1 MFGYFNSSLLS
12 ARFFKLINSQRKI
25 NMNKSKI
32 ISAATGLATVL
43 SATAATADGVSVNG
57 YLEGWFSSGDK
68 ITGMTNT
75 MWSQSVYVSYS
86 STLDNGMGLSVGVT
100 LTPGSHSHGFAV
112 DTGMGTINTGSG
124 YQVNSAAD
132 GMDGLPNNANVK
144 FPNAMYVGSAYDDG
158 DSGTGQGIK
167 YTSPSMSGW
176 TVAASVGTNQCST
189 VTTYG
194 TTDADNTTATT
205 CSDDRVMSYA
215 ASGSIAGV
223 SIAAGAVDTGTAND
237 DSFVTLGYSI
247 GGVGIGYGNY
257 DSGTDDL
264 TAYSVMTDVA
274 GMTVGFRYDDLNAA
288 AGLVD
293 NSMNTY
299 SIGKDFGGLSLTLM
313 YADQD
318 AADNSR
324 WDLVYAMGF

>member
-1 MFGYFNSSLLS
+1 
-12 ARFFKLINSQRKI
+12 LINSQRKI

-43 SATAATADGVSVNG
+43 SATAATAEGVSVNG
-57 YLEGWFSSGDK
+57 YLEGWFSSGDQ
-68 ITGMTNT
+68 ISGTTNT

-100 LTPGSHSHGFAV
+100 LTPSSHSHGFAV

-144 FPNAMYVGSAYDDG
+144 FPSGMWMPGSYDDG
-158 DSGTGQGIK
+158 DTGTAQGVK

-176 TVAASVGTNQCST
+176 TAAVSVGTN
-189 VTTYG
+189 VG
-194 TTDADNTTATT
+194 AA
-205 CSDDRVMSYA
+205 DRVVSYA
-215 ASGSIAGV
+215 ANGSVAGV
-223 SIAAGAVDTGTAND
+223 SIAAGVVDTGTAND

-247 GGVGIGYGNY
+247 AGVGIGVGNW
-257 DSGTDDL
+257 DSDEDDL
-264 TAYSVMTDVA
+264 TAYSVVTDIA
-274 GMTVGFRYDDLNAA
+274 GMTVGFRYDDLDGATAA
-288 AGLVD
+288 AD

-299 SIGKDFGGLSLTLM
+299 SIGKDLGGLSLTLM
-313 YADQD
+313 YAEQD
-318 AADNSR
+318 VADNSR

>member
-1 MFGYFNSSLLS
+1 MAMFGYFNSRLLS

-57 YLEGWFSSGDK
+57 YLEGWFSSGDQV
-68 ITGMTNT
+68 TGTTNT
-75 MWSQSVYVSYS
+75 LWSQSVYVSYS
-86 STLDNGMGLSVGVT
+86 STLDNGMGLSVGFT
-100 LTPGSHSHGFAV
+100 LTPSSQSSGFAV

-124 YQVNSAAD
+124 YQVNSAVD

-158 DSGTGQGIK
+158 DSGTGEGIK
-167 YTSPSMSGW
+167 YTSPSIAGW
-176 TVAASVGTNQCST
+176 TIAASVGEN
-189 VTTYG
+189 VG
-194 TTDADNTTATT
+194 DAITGA
-205 CSDDRVMSYA
+205 DRVKSYA
-215 ASGSIAGV
+215 ASGSIAGI
-223 SIAAGAVDTGTAND
+223 SIAAGAVDTGGAND

-257 DSGTDDL
+257 DSGIDDL

-288 AGLVD
+288 AGYLD